1 MIRKPE
7 KSVQSIHRAGRIRF
21 YETGVQAVR
30 RQGAERTDFM
40 PGSSMKSRQSLLF
53 TARRSLY
60 ETESALSAQMGDTF
74 GGVLPG
80 KSVCLFLKNSIKGK
94 DLIENPQRKRRTGH
108 PVRRFSIF
116 CGSQAF
122 LNAKCMKK
130 SRPDFH
136 QSGLVET
143 RGIEPLTS

>member
-7 KSVQSIHRAGRIRF
+7 KSGQSIRRAERIRF
-21 YETGVQAVR
+21 YETGVQAAR

-60 ETESALSAQMGDTF
+60 ETASALSAQMGDTF
-74 GGVLPG
+74 GGVFPR

-94 DLIENPQRKRRTGH
+94 NLIENPQRKRRTGH

-116 CGSQAF
+116 CGSQTF
-122 LNAKCMKK
+122 LTAKCMKK
-130 SRPDFH
+130 AALIFIKAAWWRQGGSNP
-136 QSGLVET
+136 
-143 RGIEPLTS
+143 